1 MSEHHLVVVAGPGR
15 DVPARVAGLLL
26 PMDVEIISLQFI
38 RQSDPDRWRIQLAVH
53 VSSANRL
60 ELLTKRLN
68 RLVAV
73 AQVITVGSRGH
84 LRQSIYM
91 RLRPNPVDLVRIGE
105 LTRIFGAETLELSNK
120 GMALCLTAT
129 PERCADFES
138 MLRPLGVVEIM
149 TSAVS
154 AFRAG
159 SPAVSSDPRPAAYA
173 N

>member
-1 MSEHHLVVVAGPGR
+1 MSEHHLAIVAGPGR
-15 DVPARVAGLLL
+15 DVPARVAGLVL
-26 PMDVEIISLQFI
+26 PMDLEIISLQFI

-53 VSSANRL
+53 VSSADRL

-68 RLVAV
+68 RLVDV
-73 AQVITVGSRGH
+73 TRVIIVGARGH
-84 LRQSIYM
+84 LRQSIYL
-91 RLRPNPVDLVRIGE
+91 RLRPNPVDLARIGE
-105 LTRIFGAETLELSNK
+105 LTRMFGAETLELSSR

-138 MLRPLGVVEIM
+138 MLCPLGVVETM

-159 SPAVSSDPRPAAYA
+159 SPAVNSDPRPAAYA

>member
-1 MSEHHLVVVAGPGR
+1 MSEHHLVIVAGPGH
-15 DVPARVAGLLL
+15 DVLARVAGLLL
-26 PMDVEIISLQFI
+26 PMDVEIISLQFS

-53 VSSANRL
+53 VPSADRL

-68 RLVAV
+68 RLVDV
-73 AQVITVGSRGH
+73 TRVIIVGSRGH
-84 LRQSIYM
+84 RRQSIYM
-91 RLRPNPVDLVRIGE
+91 RLRPDLADLVRIGE
-105 LTRIFGAETLELSNK
+105 LTRMFGAETLELSSR
-120 GMALCLTAT
+120 GMVLCLTAT

-138 MLRPLGVVEIM
+138 MLRPHGVAEVA

-159 SPAVSSDPRPAAYA
+159 SPAVSSDLRFAAYA